1 MPELQTIPDLM
12 AKAESAAVTGDFAAA
27 SELLRTIAPIQED
40 ELGPF
45 HPELAS
51 TLNNLAVVA
60 EKTGRTGDAA
70 TCYRRAVAIASA
82 SLPADDPMLAAS
94 RQNLEDFCR
103 AHGLPI
109 DGPAVVASPTQ
120 HKEPAPPGPLPS
132 VTGPVLRSRAPTA
145 LRWPSRVLATLAIGI
160 VVLVIAALLISR
172 PWSSREAPSPT
183 PTPAAVPSAPQ
194 AAEPVRTQPAAPVP
208 IEHAQPSTAARH
220 NNDRAAATEKP
231 TAPGRS

>member
-82 SLPADDPMLAAS
+82 SLPPDDPMLAAS

-103 AHGLPI
+103 ARGVPI
-109 DGPAVVASPTQ
+109 EPPALVVPAVVPPVVVPPAVAAPPVVPAGPPPPASRPVATRGRRPAFSTPLIAIGTILVVMAALFFIRPRSSGDSAVPEAAAPAMEPK
-120 HKEPAPPGPLPS
+120 KEPVVVERAQPPQPAPG
-132 VTGPVLRSRAPTA
+132 VPVAKPQTPTA
-145 LRWPSRVLATLAIGI
+145 
-160 VVLVIAALLISR
+160 ISR
-172 PWSSREAPSPT
+172 G
-183 PTPAAVPSAPQ
+183 
-194 AAEPVRTQPAAPVP
+194 
-208 IEHAQPSTAARH
+208 
-220 NNDRAAATEKP
+220 NDP
-231 TAPGRS
+231 